1 MKNYINTL
9 DPFFDQLF
17 GFKTVNTKLMPTN
30 IKETKE
36 CYILEIELPDFTK
49 NDIKIS
55 LKDGNLTVSASKEE
69 KETEVKYLLKERT
82 ATKYARS
89 YYVGDDVKDS
99 DINAKLENGI
109 LTLTIFKREPEKK
122 TESFIEI
129 N

>member
-1 MKNYINTL
+1 MKNYITTL

-17 GFKTVNTKLMPTN
+17 GYRSINTKLMPTN
-30 IKETKE
+30 IKETQE
-36 CYILEIELPDFTK
+36 NYILEIELPDFNK
-49 NDIKIS
+49 NDIRIS

-69 KETEVKYLLKERT
+69 KEAEAKYLLKERT
-82 ATKYARS
+82 TTKYYRS

-99 DINAKLENGI
+99 DITAKLENGI
-109 LTLTIFKREPEKK
+109 LTLTIAKREPEKK